1 MDYKKI
7 GLTVGIEIHQELATQ
22 SKLFCN
28 CPPEL
33 NKDNYDFT
41 FTRKL
46 RPAQSELGEIDPAA
60 LFEFLKGKTI
70 IYEAHHSSS
79 CLVEMDEEPPS
90 PMDKEAVDIALTF
103 SLMTKGTPVDEVQV
117 MRKTVVDG
125 SNTGGFQRTSVVSL
139 GGEIEVG
146 GKTYHL
152 EQVAVEED
160 AARKVS
166 EDGDTITY
174 RLDRLG
180 IPLIEITTAPE
191 MHTPQE
197 AYDVARRIGSILRAT
212 GKVRRGI
219 GTIRQD
225 VNVSIMNGGI
235 IEIKGAQ
242 DLGMIKTLVEFE
254 AQRQATLVEIQ
265 GELKTRG
272 VKAEDLEKKLVDV
285 SEMFAKT
292 GSKILLNALQSG
304 GKVYAVR
311 LKGFNGLTGK
321 ELCPNRRLGTEM
333 SDHAKFMGGVRGIFH
348 TDELPGYK
356 ITQEEV
362 KKLRE
367 IMGAEPSDSVVIVAD
382 EESSCK
388 AALIAVV
395 DRAVQALS
403 GVPAETRSANQD
415 GTTRFTR
422 PRPGAARMYPE
433 TDVRPTQISADA
445 IVMALKDL
453 PDMPEV
459 KLAKYQKRYELNEKL
474 AIQVLDSEH
483 LVLFE
488 ELAELGLST
497 TLIAVT
503 LTEDLT
509 KLRRDGVPTD
519 DLSPDAIR
527 GTFMLVKDGTT
538 VKESIPG
545 MLTYLAK
552 NPTHDAEKA
561 IKELGLEMMSDED
574 VKQLVE
580 SVVKEREE
588 LVKERGMKAMGPLMG
603 VIMGKARGKASPQQ
617 VNKLL
622 NAAIRAI
629 IERFS
634 SPS

>member
-7 GLTVGIEIHQELATQ
+7 GLTIGIEIHQELATET
-22 SKLFCN
+22 KLFCN

-33 NKDNYDFT
+33 NKDGYDFT

-70 IYEAHHSSS
+70 IYEADHRTS

-90 PMDKEAVDIALTF
+90 PMDEEAVGIALTF
-103 SLMTKGTPVDEVQV
+103 SLMTKGTPVDEVQI

-139 GGEIEVG
+139 GGEVEVG
-146 GKTYHL
+146 GKTYRL

-160 AARKVS
+160 AARKMS
-166 EDGDTITY
+166 EDGETITY

-254 AQRQATLVEIQ
+254 AQRQATLIEIQ
-265 GELKTRG
+265 EELITRG
-272 VKAEDLEKKLVDV
+272 VIADDLEKKLVDV
-285 SEMFAKT
+285 SEMFVKT
-292 GSKILLNALQSG
+292 ESKILLNALKRG

-367 IMGAEPSDSVVIVAD
+367 EMSAEPSDAVVIVAD
-382 EESSCK
+382 DESSCK

-433 TDVRPTQISADA
+433 TDVRPTQITTDV
-445 IVMALKDL
+445 IITALKNL

-459 KLAKYQKRYELNEKL
+459 KLTKYKKRYELNDKL
-474 AIQVLDSEH
+474 AIQILDSEH
-483 LVLFE
+483 LDLFE

-497 TLIAVT
+497 TLLAVT

-509 KLRRDGVPTD
+509 KLRRDGVPTE
-519 DLSPDAIR
+519 DLSQNAIR
-527 GTFMLVKDGTT
+527 ETFMLVKDGTT
-538 VKESIPG
+538 VKESIPD

-552 NPTHDAEKA
+552 NPTHDAEKT
-561 IKELGLEMMSDED
+561 IKELGLEMMSDDE
-574 VKQLVE
+574 VKHLVE
-580 SVVKEREE
+580 SAVKEREA
-588 LVKERGMKAMGPLMG
+588 LVKEKGMKAMGPLMG

-622 NAAIRAI
+622 NTAIRAI
-629 IERFS
+629 IE
-634 SPS
+634 

>member
-7 GLTVGIEIHQELATQ
+7 GLTIGIEIHQELATET
-22 SKLFCN
+22 KLFCN

-33 NKDNYDFT
+33 NKDGYDFT

-70 IYEAHHSSS
+70 IYEADHRTS

-90 PMDKEAVDIALTF
+90 PMDEEAVGIALTF
-103 SLMTKGTPVDEVQV
+103 SLMTNGTPVDEVQI

-139 GGEIEVG
+139 GGEVEVG
-146 GKTYHL
+146 GKTYRL

-160 AARKVS
+160 AARKMS
-166 EDGDTITY
+166 EDGETITY

-254 AQRQATLVEIQ
+254 AQRQATLIEIQ
-265 GELKTRG
+265 EELITRG
-272 VKAEDLEKKLVDV
+272 VIADDLEKKLVDV
-285 SEMFAKT
+285 SEMFVKT
-292 GSKILLNALQSG
+292 ESKILLNALKRG

-367 IMGAEPSDSVVIVAD
+367 EMGAEPSDAVVIVAD
-382 EESSCK
+382 DESSCK

-433 TDVRPTQISADA
+433 TDVRPTQITTDV
-445 IVMALKDL
+445 IITALKNL

-459 KLAKYQKRYELNEKL
+459 KLTKYKKRYELNDKL
-474 AIQVLDSEH
+474 AIQILDSEH
-483 LVLFE
+483 LDLFE

-497 TLIAVT
+497 TLLAVT

-509 KLRRDGVPTD
+509 KLRRDGVPTE
-519 DLSPDAIR
+519 DLSQNAIR
-527 GTFMLVKDGTT
+527 ETFMLVKDGTT
-538 VKESIPG
+538 VKESIPD

-552 NPTHDAEKA
+552 NPTHDAEKT
-561 IKELGLEMMSDED
+561 IKELGLEMMSDDE
-574 VKQLVE
+574 VKHLVE
-580 SVVKEREE
+580 SAVKEREA
-588 LVKERGMKAMGPLMG
+588 LVKEKGMKAMGPLMG

-622 NAAIRAI
+622 NTAIRAI
-629 IERFS
+629 IE
-634 SPS
+634 

>member
-7 GLTVGIEIHQELATQ
+7 GLTIGIEIHQELATET
-22 SKLFCN
+22 KLFCN

-33 NKDNYDFT
+33 NKDGYDFT

-70 IYEAHHSSS
+70 IYEADHRTS

-90 PMDKEAVDIALTF
+90 PMDEEAVGIALTF
-103 SLMTKGTPVDEVQV
+103 SLMTKGTPVDEVQI

-139 GGEIEVG
+139 GGEVEVG
-146 GKTYHL
+146 GKTYRL

-160 AARKVS
+160 AARKMS
-166 EDGDTITY
+166 EDGETITY

-254 AQRQATLVEIQ
+254 AQRQATLIEIQ
-265 GELKTRG
+265 EELITRG
-272 VKAEDLEKKLVDV
+272 VIADDLEKKLVDV
-285 SEMFAKT
+285 SEMFVKT
-292 GSKILLNALQSG
+292 ESKILLNALTRG

-367 IMGAEPSDSVVIVAD
+367 EMSAEPSDAVVIVAD
-382 EESSCK
+382 DESSCK

-433 TDVRPTQISADA
+433 TDVRPTQITTDV
-445 IVMALKDL
+445 IITALKNL

-459 KLAKYQKRYELNEKL
+459 KLTKYKKRYELNDKL
-474 AIQVLDSEH
+474 AIQILDSEH
-483 LVLFE
+483 LDLFE

-497 TLIAVT
+497 TLLAVT

-509 KLRRDGVPTD
+509 KLRRDGVPTE
-519 DLSPDAIR
+519 DLSQNAIR
-527 GTFMLVKDGTT
+527 ETFMLVKDGTT
-538 VKESIPG
+538 VKESIPD

-552 NPTHDAEKA
+552 NPTHDAEKT
-561 IKELGLEMMSDED
+561 IKELGLEMMSDDE
-574 VKQLVE
+574 VKHLVE
-580 SVVKEREE
+580 SAVKEREA
-588 LVKERGMKAMGPLMG
+588 LVKEKGMKAMGPLMG

-622 NAAIRAI
+622 NTAIRAI
-629 IERFS
+629 IE
-634 SPS
+634 

>member
-7 GLTVGIEIHQELATQ
+7 GLTIGIEIHQELATET
-22 SKLFCN
+22 KLFCN

-33 NKDNYDFT
+33 NKDGYDFT

-70 IYEAHHSSS
+70 IYEADHRTS

-90 PMDKEAVDIALTF
+90 PMDEEAVGIALTF
-103 SLMTKGTPVDEVQV
+103 SLMTKGTPVDEVQI

-139 GGEIEVG
+139 GGEVEVG
-146 GKTYHL
+146 GKTYRL

-160 AARKVS
+160 AARKMS
-166 EDGDTITY
+166 EDGETITY

-254 AQRQATLVEIQ
+254 AQRQATLIEIQ
-265 GELKTRG
+265 EELITRG
-272 VKAEDLEKKLVDV
+272 VIADDLEKKLVDV
-285 SEMFAKT
+285 SEMFVKT
-292 GSKILLNALQSG
+292 ESKILLNALKRG

-367 IMGAEPSDSVVIVAD
+367 EMGAEPSDAVVIVAD
-382 EESSCK
+382 DESSCK

-433 TDVRPTQISADA
+433 TDVRPTQITTDV
-445 IVMALKDL
+445 IITALKNL

-459 KLAKYQKRYELNEKL
+459 KLTKYKKRYELNDKL
-474 AIQVLDSEH
+474 AIQILDSEH
-483 LVLFE
+483 LDLFE

-497 TLIAVT
+497 TLLAVT

-509 KLRRDGVPTD
+509 KLRRDGVPTE
-519 DLSPDAIR
+519 DLSQNAIR
-527 GTFMLVKDGTT
+527 ETFMLVKDGTT
-538 VKESIPG
+538 VKESIPD

-552 NPTHDAEKA
+552 NPTHDAEKT
-561 IKELGLEMMSDED
+561 IKELGLEMMSDDE
-574 VKQLVE
+574 VKHLVE
-580 SVVKEREE
+580 SAVKEREA
-588 LVKERGMKAMGPLMG
+588 LVKEKGMKAMGPLMG

-622 NAAIRAI
+622 NTAIRAI
-629 IERFS
+629 IE
-634 SPS
+634 